1 VRRGLLGG
9 TFDPPHVGHLQI
21 AEEARRKLNL
31 DEVVFIPAGLP
42 WVKASMRVSPA
53 RHRLEMT
60 KLAVARMPYFSV
72 NDIEINRPGPSYT
85 WQTLGELK
93 KQYPADELYFIL
105 GWDNLTALPSW
116 QHPDRIIKAACLV
129 AAPRVGSPRPDL
141 HALDAAVPGLAARS
155 IILTEPE
162 IDVSATAIRER
173 VRLSQPI
180 NHLVPEPVAEYI
192 QRHSLYKQGKP

>member
-1 VRRGLLGG
+1 MRRGLLGG

-53 RHRLEMT
+53 RYRLEMT
-60 KLAVARMPYFSV
+60 KLAVAHMPYFSV

-85 WQTLGELK
+85 WQTLKELK
-93 KQYPADELYFIL
+93 QLYPGDELYFIL
-105 GWDNLTALPSW
+105 GWDNLTSLPSW
-116 QHPDRIIKAACLV
+116 QHPERIIKAACLV